1 MHLLGANAC
10 PPMPAHFA
18 AIALEPIRLHPD
30 GVGASRMQRL
40 RDQAYTPGATHMRL
54 MLSKHGSLP

>member
-1 MHLLGANAC
+1 MQLLGANAC

-18 AIALEPIRLHPD
+18 AIALEPARLHPD

-40 RDQAYTPGATHMRL
+40 RDQAYTAEAPPTRL